1 MVNKAKWM
9 LLDKRIFYVN
19 SSIIWKI
26 LNQMAII
33 KGMKERRE
41 KKSKG
46 GEGRKDKGSE
56 KEEKEWGKEEEG
68 RKRK

>member
-1 MVNKAKWM
+1 MF
-9 LLDKRIFYVN
+9 LDKCIFYVVT
-19 SSIIWKI
+19 SIIWKI

-56 KEEKEWGKEEEG
+56 KEEKEWEKEEEG
-68 RKRK
+68 RRRK